1 MKTTNILMFIAVIT
15 VVFAAISLAVT
26 INKIGDFKALTGF
39 ATDTGTANLT
49 IESLAS
55 INFTTDN
62 IDWGSGMVDT
72 EETLAYLDTKD
83 NSVTNG
89 NWTATGTGLIL
100 ENIGNVNVSIDI
112 KAGKTAAT
120 FLGGTSP
127 DYEWRFEDSLEAGS
141 CLNSTGGTDAL
152 PLDTFYDVNTT
163 SPGTRVCEIF
173 QFVDGTDSIKI
184 HLNLS
189 VPYNAITGARGDI
202 ITATATA
209 I

>member
-1 MKTTNILMFIAVIT
+1 MKLTDLLMVVAIVAVA
-15 VVFAAISLAVT
+15 FATINLIIT
-26 INKIGDFKALTGF
+26 INKIGDIKILTGF

-62 IDWGSGMVDT
+62 IDWGSGIVDT
-72 EETLAYLDTKD
+72 GETLAYLDTKS
-83 NSVTNG
+83 NSVTHG

-100 ENIGNVNVSIDI
+100 ENIGNINVSLDI

-127 DYEWRFEDSLEAGS
+127 GYKWRFEDSLEAGS

-152 PLDTFYDVNTT
+152 PLDAFYDVNTT

-173 QFVDGTDSIKI
+173 QFADGTDSLKI

-189 VPYNAITGARGDI
+189 VPYNAIIGARGDI

-209 I
+209 